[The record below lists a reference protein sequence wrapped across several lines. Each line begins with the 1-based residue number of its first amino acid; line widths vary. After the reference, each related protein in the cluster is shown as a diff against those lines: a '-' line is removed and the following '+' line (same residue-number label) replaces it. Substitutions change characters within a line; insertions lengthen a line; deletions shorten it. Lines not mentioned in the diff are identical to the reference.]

1 VLQVAAIE
9 ANGGLTVSA
18 NTARSTK
25 SIHTGTPLE
34 FFLAMRKNQRIAIT
48 LAAAVAV
55 AGITSIVI
63 RHGSDETTPRQ
74 TRAQTVAPQIA
85 DTAIVKAVRN
95 ANLGIDGFSATNVGG
110 IVVLKGTADPA
121 AAQQAAAVVHQLGF
135 ARVANL
141 IVPRTAVDD
150 ESMRRL
156 AERRLASTRALDGCT
171 LRVSCAKGVL
181 RVEGTSYSDLQSD
194 VARNVLRRIGA
205 SEVQVALKKL

>member
-1 VLQVAAIE
+1 
-9 ANGGLTVSA
+9 
-18 NTARSTK
+18 
-25 SIHTGTPLE
+25 
-34 FFLAMRKNQRIAIT
+34 MRKNQGIVIAVV
-48 LAAAVAV
+48 AAVAV
-55 AGITSIVI
+55 AGITSIVLK
-63 RHGSDETTPRQ
+63 HGSDETTARQ
-74 TRAQTVAPQIA
+74 SRAQTVTPQLP
-85 DTAIVKAVRN
+85 DTAIVKAVQD
-95 ANLGIDGFSATNVGG
+95 ANLRIDGLSATNVGG

-121 AAQQAAAVVHQLGF
+121 AAQQAAVVVHQLGF

-171 LRVSCAKGVL
+171 LRVSCEKGVI

-194 VARNVLRRIGA
+194 VARNVLRRLGA